1 MIIEN
6 KGDYVRFLGTVR
18 LVPGTNDI
26 SKEYEDEVI
35 EALKHPLNQY
45 LTDANEIIVP
55 DALFEQ
61 DGICDVNATKA
72 GILIKDTFSLETLNQ
87 FLEQETGGTNRKTVI
102 DAINKQIES
111 INNPPQEDRYNPE
124 EDSGK

>member
-18 LVPGTNDI
+18 LIPGGNTI
-26 SKEYEDEVI
+26 SNEHEKEII
-35 EALKHPLNQY
+35 EALKHPLNKH
-45 LTDANEIIVP
+45 LTETHEIIIP
-55 DALFEQ
+55 DELFEQ
-61 DGICDVNATKA
+61 NGICDYNVTQADE
-72 GILIKDTFSLETLNQ
+72 LIKDTYSLEALDN
-87 FLEQETGGTNRKTVI
+87 FLEQEKNGKIRKTVI

-111 INNPPQEDRYNPE
+111 ISNPPIEEQYAPE

>member
-6 KGDYVRFLGTVR
+6 KGDYVRYLGTVR
-18 LVPGTNDI
+18 LIPGGNTI
-26 SKEYEDEVI
+26 SNEHEKEII
-35 EALKHPLNQY
+35 EALKHPLNKH
-45 LTDANEIIVP
+45 LTETHEIIIP
-55 DALFEQ
+55 DELFEQ
-61 DGICDVNATKA
+61 NGICDYNVSQA

-111 INNPPQEDRYNPE
+111 ISNPPIEEQYAPE

>member
-6 KGDYVRFLGTVR
+6 KGDYVRFLGKVR
-18 LVPGTNDI
+18 LIPGTNDI
-26 SKEYEDEVI
+26 SKEYKEEVI

-45 LTDANEIIVP
+45 LTEANEIIVP

-61 DGICDVNATKA
+61 DGISDINATKA

-87 FLEQETGGTNRKTVI
+87 FLEQEKSGTNRKKVI

-111 INNPPQEDRYNPE
+111 ISNPPIEEQYAPE